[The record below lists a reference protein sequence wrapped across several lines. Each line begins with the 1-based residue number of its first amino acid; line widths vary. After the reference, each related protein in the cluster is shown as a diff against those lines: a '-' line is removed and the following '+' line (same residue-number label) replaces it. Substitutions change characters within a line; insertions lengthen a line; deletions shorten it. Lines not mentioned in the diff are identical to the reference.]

1 MITLESISRS
11 PELAPPRVVVHGPHG
26 IGKTTFAC
34 AAPGAILLPVE
45 DGWGLLDVPRFPNV
59 STWGEVME
67 AIAALY
73 QGEHEFS
80 SLAVDSLD
88 WLEPLVWAETCK
100 RHDKPDIEAFGYG
113 KGYLA
118 ACDVWREFFAGLAA
132 LRTDRGMGVVLI
144 AHSEIKRF
152 DDPNTEP
159 YDRYQIKLQPRAAAL
174 VEEWADAVL
183 FANWRTFVAKADAGF
198 NNKVTRGVGTGERLL
213 HTEERPGYRAKNR
226 YNLPPEMPLS
236 WGAFS
241 AALAANLPAADAA

>member
-45 DGWGLLDVPRFPNV
+45 DGWGLLDVPRFPKV